1 MKLIS
6 YERKKGIM
14 KVIPLNID
22 DLWVLY
28 NVIHKNNQIF
38 ARSNRVVKVEQE
50 AARPT
55 KGRRVS
61 MFIGVRVES
70 VTFQRE
76 MDRLRIHGLVIEAP
90 EKYSIQGSHHTLNIT
105 LRRSLTISKE
115 VWLQHDL
122 ERIRKAT
129 KIATFPIIVV
139 SIDGDECGIA
149 ILQQYGINLK
159 AEIKANLPSKREVEK
174 RDHAISKYF
183 NAIVKVLDSVWK
195 DTQGIIAVIG
205 PGFWKKDL
213 VKYIRIEQPKL
224 FGVIKAIRTVGNG
237 GIAGVKEAIRSGV
250 LDKIAKE
257 GRVIEETKVVNEV
270 LSRLG
275 ANQEKVTYGLM
286 NVENAINTGAVKLL
300 LVADELLREEKEEER
315 KRVEGLM
322 LRVEKMGGR
331 IMIINTKFEAGKQLV
346 GLGGMAALL
355 RFSITYFRG

>member
-1 MKLIS
+1 MRLIS

-14 KVIPLNID
+14 KVIPMNID

-28 NVIHKNNQIF
+28 NVIHKNDQVF
-38 ARSNRVVKVEQE
+38 ARSTRVVKVEEE

-61 MFIGVRVES
+61 MFIGIRVES

-90 EKYSIQGSHHTLNIT
+90 EKYCIRGSYHTINIP
-105 LRRSLTISKE
+105 LRRPVTISKE
-115 VWLQHDL
+115 VWLHHNI
-122 ERIRKAT
+122 ERIRRAS
-129 KIATFPIIVV
+129 KIVTQPIIVV
-139 SIDGDECGIA
+139 SIDGDECCIA
-149 ILQQYGINLK
+149 LLQQHGIDLK
-159 AEIKANLPSKREVEK
+159 AEIKAKLPSKREVEK
-174 RDHAISKYF
+174 RGPAISKYF
-183 NAIVKVLDSVWK
+183 NAILKFLDLVWK
-195 DTQGIIAVIG
+195 DTQGLIAIIG
-205 PGFWKKDL
+205 PGFWKEDL
-213 VKYIRIEQPKL
+213 VKYTQIEQPKL

-250 LDKIAKE
+250 LDKVAKE
-257 GRVIEETKVVNEV
+257 RRVIEETKVVNEV

-300 LVADELLREEKEEER
+300 LVADELLRKEKEEER
-315 KRVEGLM
+315 KSVEGLM
-322 LRVEKMGGR
+322 RRAEKMGGR

-346 GLGGMAALL
+346 GLGGLAALL
-355 RFSITYFRG
+355 RFSIT